1 MAEAV
6 GNQAGFAVEKLGNQA
21 GGGAQIDA
29 DLQGHGGLFKR
40 L

>member
-6 GNQAGFAVEKLGNQA
+6 GNQAGFAVEKLGDKA
-21 GGGAQIDA
+21 VGGAQIDA
-29 DLQGHGGLFKR
+29 DLRSHGGLVKC